1 MEVAILPQLRS
12 IGAGVGANV
21 SPRYRLVQ
29 KEAQDGVVRLEDRA
43 ITAVNITQSDD
54 LILAIPEK
62 EDGVARDF
70 LVRVTCNDI
79 NIEDSPPQVSFGAQ
93 DGEVVRFEAADED
106 VLAIQKGANIFS
118 FTETAPSVFLVARKQ
133 VFEL

>member
-1 MEVAILPQLRS
+1 MEVVMLPQFRS
-12 IGAGVGANV
+12 LGSSGG
-21 SPRYRLVQ
+21 SGSSHYRLIEKIAEGGMVLLSDQ
-29 KEAQDGVVRLEDRA
+29 A
-43 ITAVNITQSDD
+43 ITAVSITQADNIR
-54 LILAIPEK
+54 LIMPSRS
-62 EDGVARDF
+62 DGVARDF

-79 NIEDSPPQVSFGAQ
+79 NIEDSPPQVSFGVQ
-93 DGEVVRFEAADED
+93 DGEVVRFEASDED

>member
-1 MEVAILPQLRS
+1 MEVVMLPQLMS
-12 IGAGVGANV
+12 VGGAGGGG
-21 SPRYRLVQ
+21 STHYRLIEKNAEGGAVLLSDQ
-29 KEAQDGVVRLEDRA
+29 G
-43 ITAVNITQSDD
+43 ITSVSITQSDSVR
-54 LILAIPEK
+54 LVIPPRN
-62 EDGVARDF
+62 DGVARDF

-79 NIEDSPPQVSFGAQ
+79 NIEDSPPQVSFGAL

-118 FTETAPSVFLVARKQ
+118 FTETAPSIFLVARKQ

>member
-1 MEVAILPQLRS
+1 MEVVMLPQLMS
-12 IGAGVGANV
+12 AGGVGGG
-21 SPRYRLVQ
+21 SSTHYRLIEKNAEGGAVLLSDQ
-29 KEAQDGVVRLEDRA
+29 G
-43 ITAVNITQSDD
+43 ITSVSITQSDNVR
-54 LILAIPEK
+54 LVIPPRN
-62 EDGVARDF
+62 DGVARDF

>member
-1 MEVAILPQLRS
+1 MEVVMLPQLMS
-12 IGAGVGANV
+12 AGGVGGGG
-21 SPRYRLVQ
+21 STHYRLIEKNAEGGAVLLSDQ
-29 KEAQDGVVRLEDRA
+29 G
-43 ITAVNITQSDD
+43 ITSVSITQSDNVR
-54 LILAIPEK
+54 LVIPPRN
-62 EDGVARDF
+62 DGVARDF

-106 VLAIQKGANIFS
+106 VLAIQEGANIFS